1 MQQGSNPEPHSL
13 EPSACALCF
22 FLGLSP
28 SGFLLTIATYAAAK
42 LLRFV
47 PRVRLS
53 RAVGRLCEQPLPPL
67 VAETASKIY
76 SRAYGVNLSEAE
88 QADGYRTFDE
98 FFTRRLR
105 PGARRIDEVD
115 VVSPSD
121 GKLVAAGRVDSIDK
135 QGASRIVVK
144 GRPYDVGELTGCRQ
158 DRDYYANG
166 DFAVVYLHPRD
177 YHRVHSP
184 VDGHINMVR
193 SMPGDLFPVNAI
205 GEQHVPDL
213 FVRNQRVAVTI
224 DSDKLGKVTVILVG
238 ATIVGR
244 ITIGVIGGKDT
255 PPGEH
260 EISPSV
266 PVSRGDELGMFHLGS
281 TVVVL
286 FRDGGNMTEHRG
298 PVLLGESL
306 VNG

>member
-1 MQQGSNPEPHSL
+1 M
-13 EPSACALCF
+13 
-22 FLGLSP
+22 
-28 SGFLLTIATYAAAK
+28 TIATFAAAK

-53 RAVGRLCEQPLPPL
+53 RAVGRLCEQELNPTVVRLAAT
-67 VAETASKIY
+67 VYA
-76 SRAYGVNLSEAE
+76 RAYGVNLSEAE
-88 QADGYRTFDE
+88 PCGLYRSFDE

-105 PGARRIDEVD
+105 EGARQIDEAM

-121 GKLVAAGRVDSIDK
+121 GRVVAS
-135 QGASRIVVK
+135 GAVSQTGSGAARATQIVVK
-144 GRPYDVGELTGCRQ
+144 GRPYDVAELTGFGP

-184 VDGHINMVR
+184 VDGVISMVR
-193 SMPGDLFPVNAI
+193 SLPGDLFPVNSI
-205 GEQHVPDL
+205 GEQHIPGL

-244 ITIGVIGGKDT
+244 ITIGVIGGRGT
-255 PPGEH
+255 PVGEH
-260 EISPSV
+260 PIQPAV
-266 PVSRGDELGMFHLGS
+266 PVARGEELGMFHLGS
-281 TVVVL
+281 TAVVL
-286 FRDGGNMTEHRG
+286 IPQAGTLSTRTGQ
-298 PVLLGESL
+298 VLLGESL
-306 VNG
+306 VSS

>member
-1 MQQGSNPEPHSL
+1 M
-13 EPSACALCF
+13 
-22 FLGLSP
+22 
-28 SGFLLTIATYAAAK
+28 TIATYAAAQ

-53 RAVGRLCEQPLPPL
+53 RAVGNVCEKQLPPV
-67 VAETASKIY
+67 VASVATRVYSKAF
-76 SRAYGVNLSEAE
+76 RVNISEAE
-88 QADGYRTFDE
+88 PVSGYRSFDE

-105 PGARRIDEVD
+105 AGARHIEDAD
-115 VVSPSD
+115 IVSPAD
-121 GKLVAAGRVDSIDK
+121 GKLVAAGAVTDGANS
-135 QGASRIVVK
+135 ASRIEVK
-144 GRPYDVGELTGCRQ
+144 GRPYDVAELTGFGADRQ
-158 DRDYYANG
+158 YYAG
-166 DFAVVYLHPRD
+166 GSFAVVYLHPRD

-184 VDGHINMVR
+184 VDGQVTMVR

-244 ITIGVIGGKDT
+244 ITISVNGGRDT
-255 PPGEH
+255 SPGEL
-260 EISPSV
+260 EVSP
-266 PVSRGDELGMFHLGS
+266 PVDVQRGDELGMFHLGS

-286 FRDGGNMTEHRG
+286 FRDAHAITDLRG
-298 PVLLGESL
+298 PILLGESL
-306 VNG
+306 VLAE